1 MFGKVSTFI
10 THKKYEVFY
19 MDLVDFAAL
28 FRKTALVF
36 FCDTNVYL
44 WF

>member
-19 MDLVDFAAL
+19 MDLVDFADL
-28 FRKTALVF
+28 LGRQL
-36 FCDTNVYL
+36 
-44 WF
+44 

>member
-19 MDLVDFAAL
+19 MDLVDFVAL
-28 FRKTALVF
+28 IRKTALVF
-36 FCDTNVYL
+36 FCDINIHL
-44 WF
+44 

>member
-10 THKKYEVFY
+10 THKKYKVVY

-28 FRKTALVF
+28 IWKTALVF
-36 FCDTNVYL
+36 FFDTNVHL